1 MEKSIF
7 PEIDN
12 FKEYLVKTYASIMII
27 IVLTLLIKLKF
38 KLDIGAILI
47 KGVWLREM
55 CHKILFLEE
64 LIEVEI

>member
-47 KGVWLREM
+47 
-55 CHKILFLEE
+55 LFGYTISMIFRIQL
-64 LIEVEI
+64 LSD